1 MVMTDS
7 TSTKKVGRDGHD
19 VPDTTE
25 AGGDGSRENM
35 LVDIGGRRL
44 YLTCMGEGSPTVI
57 LEHGM
62 ATESGSWAR
71 VQQAVARF
79 TRVCAFDRAGR
90 GTSDPAPT
98 PRTSEDM
105 AADLHALMT
114 NAHVPGPYILV
125 GNSLGGFN
133 ARIFAHKYPNEVA
146 GVVLVDSMH
155 PDQFAQFEKALPPE
169 TPQDPEEL
177 KAFRRSFTQDY
188 KDPTKNPEGFDQLAS
203 HEQGRAVTSLG
214 DLPMIVLAASEFRIR
229 IPDPQFGAYM
239 HNLWHE
245 LQRELAG
252 LSSNSRFVA
261 VENSGHFIQIDQPEV
276 VTDAI
281 RDLVDQVRG
290 RQGS

>member
-1 MVMTDS
+1 MGMTDS
-7 TSTKKVGRDGHD
+7 THKVDHD
-19 VPDTTE
+19 KPATTGASGE
-25 AGGDGSRENM
+25 EM

-44 YLTCMGEGSPTVI
+44 HITCMGEGSPTVI

-62 ATESGSWAR
+62 ATESDSWATDSR
-71 VQQAVARF
+71 LLPSSPACVPS
-79 TRVCAFDRAGR
+79 TGAGR

-105 AADLHALMT
+105 VADLYALLT

-133 ARIFAHKYPNEVA
+133 ARIFAHKYPDEVA
-146 GVVLVDSMH
+146 GLVLVDLMH
-155 PDQFAQFEKALPPE
+155 PDQFARIEKALPPE
-169 TPQDPEEL
+169 TPQDPEDF

-188 KDPTKNPEGFDQLAS
+188 KDPTKNPEGFDQLTS

-229 IPDPQFGAYM
+229 IPEPRFGLYM

-245 LQRELAG
+245 LQRDLAR
-252 LSSNSRFVA
+252 LSSNSKFVA
-261 VENSGHFIQIDQPEV
+261 VENSGHFIQIDQPQV

-281 RDLVDQVRG
+281 RELVEQVRG
-290 RQGS
+290 HQD